1 MLNFVSSIIVMVWVN
16 IISTIFL
23 DYRGKPPKKIFLPK
37 PIFCT
42 FAHLPDLPAVP

>member
-1 MLNFVSSIIVMVWVN
+1 MLWVKY

-23 DYRGKPPKKIFLPK
+23 DYIGKPPKRIFLPK